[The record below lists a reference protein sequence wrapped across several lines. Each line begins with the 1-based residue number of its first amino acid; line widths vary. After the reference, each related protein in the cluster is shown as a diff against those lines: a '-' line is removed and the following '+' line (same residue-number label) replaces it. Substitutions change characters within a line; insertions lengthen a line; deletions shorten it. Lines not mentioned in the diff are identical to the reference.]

1 MRLAPLIG
9 LLLLTA
15 CTGTAPLS
23 VTKGSTSLD
32 GISSFAGPMLTFPA
46 KPGIPSLRPNQQ
58 ISQDF
63 IDLEFHM
70 ESGLALPV
78 LTRFEGPIS
87 VTMTG
92 HVPASA
98 PDDLAKLVSRLRSEA
113 AIDIRFAAPGSPA
126 TITIEF
132 LPKDTLRHLEP
143 TAACFV
149 VPNVSSMAEYRGRRG
164 SAPLDWQLLTRRDR
178 AAIFIPSDTSPQEVR
193 DCLHEETAQAMGPLN
208 DLYRL
213 PDSVFN
219 DDNFQSVLTEFDMLM
234 LKMHYAPEL
243 ASGMSASD
251 VAARLPGL
259 VARLN
264 PKGQYPGGWSA
275 ADTPRAW
282 IDAVGAA
289 LSPNSAQA
297 ARLPAAKRMLAIA
310 QAQGWQDNRAG
321 FAWFALG
328 RLEAPHDPVAAQ
340 KAYSNAARIY
350 ASLPDDGVH
359 LSHALMQ
366 LAAIALAT
374 GHADQAIQLADQ
386 ALPLARSGQNAAL
399 LATLLMIKSEG
410 LLILGHATEAAA
422 LRLDSLPAARY
433 GFGSEQEVRLRASEI
448 AALAT
453 HGQGG

>member
-1 MRLAPLIG
+1 MRLAPVLG
-9 LLLLTA
+9 LVLSA
-15 CTGTAPLS
+15 CAATAPLS
-23 VTKGSTSLD
+23 VTKSNASLD
-32 GISSFAGPMLTFPA
+32 GLAPITGPMLTFPA

-63 IDLEFHM
+63 IDLEFNM

-78 LTRFEGPIS
+78 LSRFEGPVR

-92 HVPASA
+92 QVPPSA
-98 PDDLAKLVSRLRSEA
+98 RDDLAKLVSRLRSEA
-113 AIDIRFAAPGSPA
+113 AIDIGLAAPGSPA
-126 TITIEF
+126 TLTVEF
-132 LPKDTLRHLEP
+132 LPKATLRRMEP

-149 VPNVSSMAEYRGRRG
+149 VPNVSSMAEYLARRG
-164 SAPLDWQLLTRRDR
+164 STALDWQKLTRRDR

-243 ASGMSASD
+243 ATGMSEPD
-251 VAARLPGL
+251 VVARLPAL

-264 PKGQYPGGWSA
+264 PKGRYPGGWVA
-275 ADTPRAW
+275 ADTPRVW
-282 IDAVGAA
+282 IDAVSTA
-289 LSPNSAQA
+289 LNPNSAQA
-297 ARLPAAKRMLAIA
+297 ARLPAARRMLAIA
-310 QAQGWQDNRAG
+310 QQQGWQDNRLG
-321 FAWFALG
+321 FAYFALG
-328 RLEAPHDPVAAQ
+328 RLEAPGDPIAAQ
-340 KAYSNAARIY
+340 TAYASAARIY
-350 ASLPDDGVH
+350 ASLPDGGVH

-374 GHADQAIQLADQ
+374 GQAAQAVNLADQ
-386 ALPLARSGQNAAL
+386 ALPLARSSQNAAL
-399 LATLLMIKSEG
+399 LATLQMIKSEG
-410 LLILGHATEAAA
+410 LFLLGRTTEAEA

-433 GFGSEQEVRLRASEI
+433 GFGTEQEVRQRASEI

-453 HGQGG
+453 RGQGG